1 MIQPNEAQI
10 AQAREWISEV
20 MLASTDRPWNEFL
33 EDKLANDES
42 VVSFIKQCNGFFD
55 QPNLLSRLKDAF
67 KEWRTLSQPPA
78 EEVPTEPPPLNPDLD
93 NFVANVRAIIS
104 AIAKERSEG
113 TRETNKRTPLQAKVG
128 LSNKD
133 IDILDLHY
141 GITRGHRLTVSAI
154 AARRGRS
161 QAGVE
166 SSLCRARNRIR
177 AFYTIRYS

>member
-20 MLASTDRPWNEFL
+20 MLASTDPPWNEFL
-33 EDKLANDES
+33 EDKFANDES
-42 VVSFIKQCNGFFD
+42 VVSFIKQCGGFFD
-55 QPNLLSRLKDAF
+55 QPNLISRLRAAF
-67 KEWRTLSQPPA
+67 EEWQSFTQPPA
-78 EEVPTEPPPLNPDLD
+78 KKLVTEPPLNLDLD
-93 NFVANVRAIIS
+93 KFVVNVRAIIS

-113 TRETNKRTPLQAKVG
+113 TIEKNKRTPLQVKVG

-133 IDILDLHY
+133 VDILDLHY
-141 GITRGHRLTVSAI
+141 GITRGHRLTVPAI

-161 QAGVE
+161 PAGVE

-177 AFYTIRYS
+177 AFYTIKYS